1 VSSVF
6 ARFEASS
13 GIVRPVQ
20 PSSAIVAP
28 AAVQKG
34 VVVAQVAVAADA
46 VAAAT
51 VAAVCQVPATGHVN
65 AAGGNFE
72 A

>member
-13 GIVRPVQ
+13 GIVRPGQ

-34 VVVAQVAVAADA
+34 VVVAQVAVAA
-46 VAAAT
+46 

>member
-51 VAAVCQVPATGHVN
+51 VA
-65 AAGGNFE
+65 
-72 A
+72 

>member
-34 VVVAQVAVAADA
+34 VVVAQVAVAAD